1 MRAAISLVIA
11 AGVAW
16 LGGQILG
23 EYAFVGFVP
32 VAGGGFL
39 GFAVVSTLLV
49 VWRRRGVPLWLGLT
63 AAAFAVLG
71 EVSAVEIDTADLRPW
86 PWEAYA
92 AIVICGV
99 VGAGRAWVLRPRG
112 AVLHAPPSR

>member
-23 EYAFVGFVP
+23 EYTFAGFVP
-32 VAGGGFL
+32 VVGGGFL
-39 GFAVVSTLLV
+39 GFAVVSVPLAVL
-49 VWRRRGVPLWLGLT
+49 RRRGVPLWLGLT

-71 EVSAVEIDTADLRPW
+71 EVSAAEIDTADLRPW

-92 AIVICGV
+92 AVVACGV
-99 VGAGRAWVLRPRG
+99 AGAWRAWALRPRG
-112 AVLHAPPSR
+112 NVFDER